1 MATRIGYFLSGEEY
15 DGQQLLTQAKL
26 AEEAGFDCLWISDHF
41 HPWTDEQGNSP
52 FVWSVIGALS
62 QVTSLP
68 IATAVTCPT
77 VRTHPAIIAQAAAT
91 SAHLT
96 HGQFTLGVGSG
107 EALNEHITG
116 ARWPSTNTRLEML
129 EESIEVMRKLWTGD
143 FVDHHGEHYTVENA
157 RIYTMPAVPPPVY
170 ISGFGPK
177 SAALA
182 GRIGDGYVSVQ
193 PDAELVKHFREN
205 GGEGKPMQAGYKVC
219 WSPDKAHA
227 VKTALKIWP
236 NEQVPGEL
244 AQQLSSPRHF
254 EQAGQLVTEEMV
266 EENTTC
272 GDDVDAHVDAFAPYL
287 EAGFDDIHVNQIGA
301 HRAGTEA
308 EGFFEFYAAKVL
320 PRLRDMAA
328 R

>member
-1 MATRIGYFLSGEEY
+1 MTRIGYFLSCEEY
-15 DGQQLLTQAKL
+15 DAKQLITQAKL

-52 FVWSVIGALS
+52 LVWSVIGALS

-77 VRTHPAIIAQAAAT
+77 VRVHPAVVAQAAAT

-96 HGQFTLGVGSG
+96 DGRFILGVGSG

-116 ARWPSTNTRLEML
+116 SRWPSTNTRLEML

-157 RIYTMPAVPPPVY
+157 KLYTLPEQAPLVY

-177 SAALA
+177 AAALA
-182 GRIGDGYVSVQ
+182 GRIGDGYVSTT
-193 PDAELVKHFREN
+193 PDADLIKTFREN

-219 WSPDKAHA
+219 WSPDKARA
-227 VKTALKIWP
+227 VTTAHTIWP
-236 NEQVPGEL
+236 NEGLPGEL
-244 AQQLSSPRHF
+244 SQQLSSPKHF
-254 EQAGQLVTEEMV
+254 MQASELVTEAMI
-266 EENTTC
+266 EESTVC
-272 GDDVDAHVDAFAPYL
+272 GDDVEAHVEAFRPYAD
-287 EAGFDDIHVNQIGA
+287 AGFDDIHVSQIGA
-301 HRAGTEA
+301 HRKGTEA
-308 EGFFEFYAAKVL
+308 EGFFEFYRGKVL
-320 PRLRDMAA
+320 PRLRELAKG
-328 R
+328 